1 MMMTMVRMIVMTTAY
16 ALLKYVLY
24 SVCVV
29 MMMIAIMVM
38 MVVDDENDTLYMLM
52 LIS

>member
-1 MMMTMVRMIVMTTAY
+1 MMRMIVMTTAY
-16 ALLKYVLY
+16 VLLKHVLY
-24 SVCVV
+24 SVCVM